1 MKQEVFQEFNLNF
14 LKSVDS
20 TNLWMQDRINQQK
33 TIANQ
38 VLCAEYQTGGRGMG
52 ENRWHSEEGQNLLFS
67 IGMDASFIPAS
78 EQFLITQMIALAIVD
93 ELSDRIDPTKISI
106 KWPNDIFFEE
116 KKLGGILISN
126 TIRASRLDQ
135 SVIGVGLNINE
146 INFPKW
152 IPRPV
157 SMRSIRNKNYDSL
170 DILKGILKQFSFRM
184 DQAKNSDDGVLGIT
198 QDYHQKLFR
207 LDEWYVYELDNSR
220 IELKIRGI
228 GEFGMLILENRA
240 GKTISC
246 DFKAIRFLF
255 DDELF

>member
-1 MKQEVFQEFNLNF
+1 MQQELFREFNLIF
-14 LKSVDS
+14 LASVDS

-33 TIANQ
+33 TIINQ
-38 VLCAEYQTGGRGMG
+38 VVCAEYQTGGRGMG
-52 ENRWHSEEGQNLLFS
+52 ENRWHSEKGQNLLFS
-67 IGMDASFIPAS
+67 LGMDASFIPAS

-93 ELSDRIDPTKISI
+93 ELSDRIDPKKISI
-106 KWPNDIFFEE
+106 KWPNDIFFEA

-126 TIRASRLDQ
+126 TIRASSMDQ

-146 INFPKW
+146 INFPEW

-157 SMRSIRNKNYDSL
+157 SLRLIRKQEFDVL
-170 DILKGILKQFSFRM
+170 AMLKGILERFSFRKE
-184 DQAKNSDDGVLGIT
+184 QAKNSEGVLRIT

-207 LDEWYVYELDNSR
+207 LDEWHFFEVEDAR
-220 IELKIRGI
+220 IELKIKGI
-228 GEFGMLILENRA
+228 GDYGMLILENRA

-255 DDELF
+255 EDELL